1 MLNTEQTVPSTKP
14 KEYLPG
20 ETPEQRK
27 HRLRREKGWKKEPAK
42 PAPQSS
48 SQPKKLVGDNFVV
61 CLKWGD
67 KYSADYVNKLHN
79 MVARNL
85 TLPYKF
91 VCFTE
96 NKNGLDPDI
105 LTFPLPELPVK
116 GWWYKPY
123 FLGNDLPLKGN
134 ILFLDLDLIVFNNID
149 KLFTYKPNAPFVIIR
164 DFNRQVRKNWDRV
177 NSSVFRIQSGAKDT
191 QYQEFVKR
199 HSEHTKRMPGDQ
211 DWMYRFC
218 KPYEYWP
225 DEWIQS
231 YKWEMRGRQTLT
243 VTKTG
248 RNFKEP
254 GEPIILPDTSI
265 AVFHGKPDIHEA
277 VDEWPRKNWY

>member
-14 KEYLPG
+14 KKYLPG
-20 ETPEQRK
+20 ETPEGRK
-27 HRLRREKGWKKEPAK
+27 QRLRREKGWKKEPVIRTK
-42 PAPQSS
+42 VEPVVQ
-48 SQPKKLVGDNFVV
+48 QEITGDNFVV

-67 KYSADYVNKLHN
+67 KYTADYVNKLHN

-85 TLPYKF
+85 TVPYKF

-96 NKNGLDPDI
+96 NTEGLYDDI
-105 LTFPLPELPVK
+105 ITMPLPQIGVK

-123 FLGNDLPLKGN
+123 FVGNDLPLKGTV
-134 ILFLDLDLIVFNNID
+134 LFLDLDLIIFNNID
-149 KLFTYKPNAPFVIIR
+149 KLFTYKPESPFLIIR
-164 DFNRQVRKNWDRV
+164 DFNRQVRSNWDRV
-177 NSSVFRIQSGAKDT
+177 NSSVFRIKTGAKDAA
-191 QYQEFVKR
+191 YRDFVAK
-199 HSEHTKRMPGDQ
+199 HHEHTRRMPGDQ

-231 YKWEMRGRQTLT
+231 YKWEMRGRNTLT
-243 VTKTG
+243 VTKAG

-254 GEPIILPDTSI
+254 GEPKILKDTSI

-277 VDEWPRKNWY
+277 IDEWPRKNWY